1 MSYGYQAA
9 SRIENKTAL
18 ITGASSGIGL
28 STAYE
33 LVAASAGNLKLV
45 LAARRLDRLEET
57 KTELESKYPGVKV
70 YPLKLDV
77 SDHKSIPAA
86 VKSIPA
92 EFADVDILINNA

>member
-9 SRIENKTAL
+9 SRIKTAL

-33 LVAASAGNLKLV
+33 LVAASAGNLNSV

-70 YPLKLDV
+70 YPLKFDV
-77 SDHKSIPAA
+77 TITSRS
-86 VKSIPA
+86 
-92 EFADVDILINNA
+92 LLR